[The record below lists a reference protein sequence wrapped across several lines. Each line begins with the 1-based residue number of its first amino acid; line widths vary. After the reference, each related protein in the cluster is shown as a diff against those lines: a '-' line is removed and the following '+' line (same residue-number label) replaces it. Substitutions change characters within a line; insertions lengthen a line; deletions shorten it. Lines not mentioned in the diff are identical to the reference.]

1 MKPLLPA
8 LRRAESAAEIFRYRY
23 IIALTVT
30 LAALLELLDTSIVNV
45 ALPHMMGTL
54 GATLDEIA
62 WVSTGYVVAN
72 VIVLPI
78 SSWLAD
84 WFGRRNYFAL
94 SILLFTFASFLC
106 GNATTLEGLVFWR
119 IVQGL
124 GGGGLISTAQATL
137 YETFPPKEAGSAMAI
152 FGLGIMVGPMLG
164 PTLGGYITDAASWPW
179 IFYINV
185 PLGAMALL
193 LALSYVPDSQFG
205 RKAEEVDAPGL
216 LYLAVGIGCLQ
227 TMLERGEKL
236 DWWSSK
242 EIIAYA
248 ITSVTALALF
258 VRQELRHPHP
268 VVDLRILKDSQFAAS
283 LVFGFLVGAAL
294 YSVVFV
300 FPVYVQTLIG
310 FTAWETGLAV
320 LPGAIASGVTMAIM
334 GRITAT
340 TTLDLR
346 VFVVMGALVFG
357 WSMWQHSLF
366 TTESGWDDYLW
377 PMVLRGV
384 GLGLVFI
391 PLNNLALG
399 NLPPQQVAAGSGIY
413 NLMRQLG
420 GSVGIA
426 TSATL
431 FVQFQQSN
439 RGELLRHVSQFSDA
453 SLLRLAKLKAM
464 LIAHGTP
471 ELLAQTKA
479 LWLMDGI
486 VRKQAAMLA
495 FERLFLGFGL
505 MLIIALPLLLLMK
518 RGHFMRRAEPADH

>member
-1 MKPLLPA
+1 M
-8 LRRAESAAEIFRYRY
+8 
-23 IIALTVT
+23 
-30 LAALLELLDTSIVNV
+30 
-45 ALPHMMGTL
+45 
-54 GATLDEIA
+54 
-62 WVSTGYVVAN
+62 
-72 VIVLPI
+72 
-78 SSWLAD
+78 
-84 WFGRRNYFAL
+84 
-94 SILLFTFASFLC
+94 
-106 GNATTLEGLVFWR
+106 
-119 IVQGL
+119 
-124 GGGGLISTAQATL
+124 
-137 YETFPPKEAGSAMAI
+137 
-152 FGLGIMVGPMLG
+152 
-164 PTLGGYITDAASWPW
+164 
-179 IFYINV
+179 
-185 PLGAMALL
+185 
-193 LALSYVPDSQFG
+193 
-205 RKAEEVDAPGL
+205 
-216 LYLAVGIGCLQ
+216 
-227 TMLERGEKL
+227 
-236 DWWSSK
+236 
-242 EIIAYA
+242 
-248 ITSVTALALF
+248 LF
-258 VRQELRHPHP
+258 VRQELGHPHP
-268 VVDLRILKDSQFAAS
+268 VVDLRILKDGQFAAS

-320 LPGAIASGVTMAIM
+320 LPGAVASGVTMAIM
-334 GRITAT
+334 GRVTAT
-340 TTLDLR
+340 TRIDLR

-366 TTESGWDDYLW
+366 TNESGWDDYLW

-399 NLPPQQVAAGSGIY
+399 NLPPQQVAAGRGIY

-439 RGELLRHVSQFSDA
+439 RGELLRHVSQFSDV

-464 LIAHGTP
+464 LISHGTP

-518 RGHFMRRAEPADH
+518 RGRFMRRGHRRITE